1 MNKIPPGD
9 IVKQID
15 EYLKGRLDK
24 KETDELWEYMLENP
38 EFYKYLK
45 IQAGLR
51 KKQMDDKNDPGN
63 KPGKMVKED
72 KKPWL
77 VALAAVILITL
88 MFNFFRSGNDAEIN
102 PVTDSIPL
110 AYLITPEVERSSDEA
125 LSVLESRLMDI
136 YFDAVSGSAENAI
149 AQYEELVPQAD
160 DTKKQTIYYNLGVL
174 NFNAGNYT
182 ASAHALENVGCEASF
197 NNVRADRCLWIKMN
211 SFLAVDD
218 RNEATVYAQKLAEIS
233 SSYQEDAINLLGQIN
248 SQTEE

>member
-1 MNKIPPGD
+1 MSKVPQDD
-9 IVKQID
+9 IIKQID

-24 KETDELWEYMLENP
+24 KETDELWECMLENP
-38 EFYKYLK
+38 EFYNYLK

-51 KKQMDDKNDPGN
+51 KKQIENKNDPGN
-63 KPGKMVKED
+63 KPRNVIKED
-72 KKPWL
+72 KKPWI

-102 PVTDSIPL
+102 PVTNIPL

-125 LSVLESRLMDI
+125 LSALESRLMDI

-160 DTKKQTIYYNLGVL
+160 DTKKQTIYYNLGIL
-174 NFNAGNYT
+174 NFNAGNYI

-211 SFLAVDD
+211 TFIAVDA
-218 RNEATVYAQKLAEIS
+218 RNEATVYAKKLAEIS
-233 SSYQEDAINLLGQIN
+233 SSYQEDAIHLLGQIN
-248 SQTEE
+248 SQMKE